1 MNNAL
6 ARRMLLERIYDKMTD
21 KEKRI
26 FVLLSM
32 QNKSNDEILQ
42 AIQQRSTSGRLLP
55 TGRKNQQHLQHL
67 VEHADRNRWYT
78 AFGSDVAANVLTT
91 SAFWLLGKLFK
102 R

>member
-21 KEKRI
+21 EEKRI

-32 QNKSNDEILQ
+32 QNKSSEEILQ
-42 AIQQRSTSGRLLP
+42 AIQQ
-55 TGRKNQQHLQHL
+55 NQQHLQHL
-67 VEHADRNRWYT
+67 VEKADRDRWYT